1 MAHSGV
7 SGREGRGGMEGGN
20 GGELTIPLSNAAVVA
35 RPPFSPLFPG
45 IALSPDKKKFA
56 RLLKACAD
64 GKMDADGRTDISPW
78 RGAAWH
84 YCARERELDGNVV
97 VCCREKGKGCAPPVV
112 VLLSLPTY
120 VGCPDFNLR

>member
-1 MAHSGV
+1 
-7 SGREGRGGMEGGN
+7 MEGGN

-64 GKMDADGRTDISPW
+64 GRMDADGRTSARCAAR
-78 RGAAWH
+78 RGIIV
-84 YCARERELDGNVV
+84 RENEN
-97 VCCREKGKGCAPPVV
+97 
-112 VLLSLPTY
+112 
-120 VGCPDFNLR
+120 